1 MGVQWCRFR
10 GQKGIDDQRLS
21 LALAGARSESMK
33 RNVLVKLTFCI
44 VLVVGVTHG
53 LVGQTPMPQ
62 PFSADFTTTS
72 VTGGEMNS
80 GKIYFALPKM
90 RMESSSKGQDSVIIM
105 NQSIQTV
112 YILMPKQRMYIESHT
127 DQQNPMM
134 RQGPKAP
141 TSFDPNH
148 PCGADEKCEKAGT
161 ETVNGRVC
169 DKWVTTGAKGT
180 STAWIDQ
187 KLSFPIKSQSANGE
201 IWQLTNIKE
210 GKPDAS
216 LFEVP
221 AGYRKMDIP
230 VMAQ

>member
-1 MGVQWCRFR
+1 
-10 GQKGIDDQRLS
+10 
-21 LALAGARSESMK
+21 MK
-33 RNVLVKLTFCI
+33 RKLLVKLAFCI
-44 VLVVGVTHG
+44 ALVLGVSG
-53 LVGQTPMPQ
+53 AIAGQTPMPQ

-72 VTGGEMNS
+72 VTGGEVNS
-80 GKIYFALPKM
+80 GKIHFSLPKM
-90 RMESSSKGQDSVIIM
+90 RMESSTKGQESIIIM
-105 NQSIQTV
+105 DQSIQTV
-112 YILMPKQRMYIESHT
+112 YILMPKQRMYIESRT

-187 KLSFPIKSQSANGE
+187 KLSFPIKSQSAAGE

-216 LFEVP
+216 LFQVP
-221 AGYRKMDIP
+221 ADYRKMDIP
-230 VMAQ
+230 GMAGGVRPPQ

>member
-1 MGVQWCRFR
+1 
-10 GQKGIDDQRLS
+10 
-21 LALAGARSESMK
+21 MK
-33 RNVLVKLTFCI
+33 RDVPLKLVFCI
-44 VLVVGVTHG
+44 VLGVSG
-53 LVGQTPMPQ
+53 AIAGQTPMPQ

-72 VTGGEMNS
+72 GTGGEMNS
-80 GKIYFALPKM
+80 GKIYFSLPKM

-105 NQSIQTV
+105 DQSIQTV
-112 YILMPKQRMYIESHT
+112 YILMPKQRMYIESRT

-148 PCGADEKCEKAGT
+148 PCGANEKCEKVGT

-169 DKWVTTGAKGT
+169 DKWVSTGTKGT

-187 KLSFPIKSQSANGE
+187 KLSFPVKTQSANGE

-210 GKPDAS
+210 GKPDAT
-216 LFEVP
+216 LFELP
-221 AGYRKMDIP
+221 AGYQKM
-230 VMAQ
+230 VMPGMAGGGPPRQ